1 MSMDKKLTKTK
12 EKKLVVKKK
21 AYTPPVLTL
30 YGKLTEL
37 TAVGTKTGSAQENSG
52 PDNTKWRT

>member
-1 MSMDKKLTKTK
+1 MDKKLTKTK